1 MTNNIPFNP
10 IRPHDLALLPPSF
23 DYKNSKFTEL
33 RVKARVE
40 LAELKAY
47 SMDMPNQLILLAPT
61 ILKES
66 LASSGVENINTTM
79 IKVLENQLFPE
90 HEQRHADKE
99 VLRYKD
105 AIIEGYENLAKYSLT
120 TRTIIN
126 IHKTLL
132 LKSAGQYR
140 RTEVKIENSSTKET
154 IYTPPLS
161 GKVDSLIGNLEKFMN
176 TDGDIDPLIKAAM
189 IHYQFEAIHPFVD
202 GNGRT
207 GRILMVLFL
216 LRKRLLHF
224 PTLYIS
230 GYILKNKPE
239 YYRVLLGVTK
249 DNNWDDYIN
258 FMLQGFYLQAR
269 ETKSLLLKIK
279 EEYYSFKEIIKA
291 KHKAIYNAVDLV
303 DALFAFPV
311 ITPAKLAEEVGCG
324 WETARNYLETLTK
337 AGILSDKKV
346 GKYHFYM
353 NKKLLNL
360 LYGE

>member
-1 MTNNIPFNP
+1 MPNNIPFNP
-10 IRPHDLALLPPSF
+10 IIPHDLALLPPSF

-79 IKVLENQLFPE
+79 LKVLENQLFPE

-140 RTEVKIENSSTKET
+140 RNEVKIENSSIKET
-154 IYTPPLS
+154 IYTPPIS
-161 GKVDSLIGNLEKFMN
+161 GKINDLISNLEYFIN
-176 TDGDIDPLIKAAM
+176 HDGDIDPLIKAA
-189 IHYQFEAIHPFVD
+189 ILHYQFEAIHPFDD

-216 LRKRLLHF
+216 LKKELLHF

-230 GYILKNKPE
+230 GYILKNRPE

-258 FMLQGFYLQAR
+258 FMLQGFYLQAK
-269 ETKSLLLKIK
+269 ETKELLLKIK
-279 EEYYSFKEIIKA
+279 EEYYRFKEMLKA
-291 KHKAIYNAVDLV
+291 KHKVIYNSVDLV
-303 DALFAFPV
+303 DSLFAYPV
-311 ITPAKLAEEVGCG
+311 ITAAKLAEEVGCT
-324 WETARNYLETLTK
+324 WETASNYLKILAK
-337 AGILSDKKV
+337 ADVLSSKKV

-353 NKKLLNL
+353 NKNLLNI
-360 LYGE
+360 LYK